1 MYKSSMRTI
10 GLWLIGIVL
19 FFLAVHRGI
28 IIAQPSMWE
37 RVSSYITYPFMRIS
51 SAVIIPI
58 QQWFYKRTVMNEL
71 LERHNQLRQEYADL
85 RGAYIKCRS
94 AQDISEDTQDLA
106 AYNEHSEDKGHIAQ
120 IMMRHFSD
128 QAQYYLVDAGSEQGI
143 EPDMFALY
151 KDCLVGRVTHVYPYY
166 SKVVLITDPMCKV
179 AAYCS
184 ETKSSGIHEGLNLS
198 NATTLRHVSHL
209 ATMQESDLVLSS
221 GEGLIFPRGYAL
233 GTVSSYAHDGLLY
246 SINVKPLLDFNTLQY
261 CVLARRGYLPH
272 LDAPNSCEIE
282 VKPGDSE

>member
-19 FFLAVHRGI
+19 FSLAVHRGI
-28 IIAQPSMWE
+28 LVAQPSIWE

-51 SAVIIPI
+51 SGIVIPI
-58 QQWFYKRTVMNEL
+58 QQWFYERAVAREL
-71 LERHNQLRQEYADL
+71 LERHKQLREEYADL
-85 RGAYIKCRS
+85 RSTYIRCR
-94 AQDISEDTQDLA
+94 ATHDADEDTQDLA
-106 AYNEHSEDKGHIAQ
+106 AYNQTAEHKGHIAQ

-128 QAQYYLVDAGSEQGI
+128 QAHYYLVDAGSAHGI

-166 SKVVLITDPMCKV
+166 CKVVLITDAMCKV

-184 ETKSSGIHEGLNLS
+184 ETKSSGIHEGLNIL

-209 ATMQESDLVLSS
+209 ASVQESDLVLSS
-221 GEGLIFPRGYAL
+221 GEGLIFPRGCAL
-233 GTVSSYAHDGLLY
+233 GTVQSYSHDGLLY
-246 SINVKPLLDFNTLQY
+246 TIRVQPLLDFNTLQY
-261 CVLARRGYLPH
+261 CVLARRGDVL
-272 LDAPNSCEIE
+272 
-282 VKPGDSE
+282 KPEDVEHESITEE

>member
-1 MYKSSMRTI
+1 MYKSSVRTI
-10 GLWLIGIVL
+10 GLSLIGIVL
-19 FFLAVHRGI
+19 FSLAVHRGI

-58 QQWFYKRTVMNEL
+58 QQWFYERAVIREL
-71 LERHNQLRQEYADL
+71 LERHTALRQEYTDL
-85 RGAYIKCRS
+85 RGAYIRCR
-94 AQDISEDTQDLA
+94 AAEGIEEDTQDLV
-106 AYNEHSEDKGHIAQ
+106 AYNETSEHKGHIAQ

-128 QAQYYLVDAGSEQGI
+128 QAHYYLVDAGSEQGI

-166 SKVVLITDPMCKV
+166 CKVTLITDPMCKV

-184 ETKSSGIHEGLNLS
+184 ETKCSGIHEGLNTLT
-198 NATTLRHVSHL
+198 ATTLRHVSHL
-209 ATMQESDLVLSS
+209 ATVQENDLVLSS

-233 GTVSSYAHDGLLY
+233 GTVSSYSNDGLLY
-246 SINVKPLLDFNTLQY
+246 TIRIQPLLDFNTLQY
-261 CVLARRGYLPH
+261 CVLARRG
-272 LDAPNSCEIE
+272 DAL
-282 VKPGDSE
+282 KSEDGVAETVE